1 MDKLR
6 TFSEFISEG
15 FEVSNK
21 PDGTGENDK
30 PEIFYPEGVYISVK
44 LSEETEALVK
54 EYQEKYLKG
63 QDIVDI
69 NSLHCTLIYSKQP
82 EVNEIEPAEYTA
94 VGTFQEFNLFGEK
107 SDTLVAEI
115 NSFDL
120 LRRNEI
126 LTQEY
131 KFISDFDE
139 YKSHVTLAYGVENI
153 DINSLP
159 PMDFGFVFENETVE
173 QLDLDWA
180 GSGDDSDNE
189 SGTIVGKALTK
200 MKKDAEKPKK
210 KDDEDTEDTE
220 DTENDETED

>member
-1 MDKLR
+1 MNKLR

-15 FEVSNK
+15 FRVSDE
-21 PDGTGENDK
+21 PDETGEVEK
-30 PEIFYPEGVYISVK
+30 PEIFYPGGVYISVK

-63 QDIVDI
+63 VDI
-69 NSLHCTLIYSKQP
+69 NEELHLTLIYSKQP

-159 PMDFGFVFENETVE
+159 PMDFGFTFENETVE

-180 GSGDDSDNE
+180 GSGDDSDDE
-189 SGTIVGKALTK
+189 SSTIVGKALKK

-210 KDDEDTEDTE
+210 KDDEDTKKDT
-220 DTENDETED
+220 ETED